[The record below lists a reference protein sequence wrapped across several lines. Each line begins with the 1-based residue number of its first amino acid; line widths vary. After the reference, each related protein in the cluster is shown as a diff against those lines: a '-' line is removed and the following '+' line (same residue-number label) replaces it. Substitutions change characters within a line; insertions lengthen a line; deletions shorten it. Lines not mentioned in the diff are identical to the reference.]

1 MYKNLSLGVFFFFN
15 ENHSHY
21 SNTLKGY
28 KSRPTKYTNKKGMIF
43 NEILNE
49 DKKTWERVS
58 HISRG
63 DGIAFHDI

>member
-1 MYKNLSLGVFFFFN
+1 
-15 ENHSHY
+15 
-21 SNTLKGY
+21 
-28 KSRPTKYTNKKGMIF
+28 MIS
-43 NEILNE
+43 NEIQNE